1 MTRSL
6 SLESKQ
12 FEVTHCIKELLI
24 HLEGRYNFF
33 KAILKVMVTDHL
45 SPNYNDLRYL

>member
-1 MTRSL
+1 MTHGL
-6 SLESKQ
+6 SSKSKQ
-12 FEVTHCIKELLI
+12 FEGTHCIKELLI
-24 HLEGRYNFF
+24 HLEGRYYFF